1 MPSLAGAATHWQYRT
16 TIQRDVGECEAGSS
30 AFQRPS
36 INETRMTLSDAILVP
51 MLADR
56 IHGSD
61 EAVRREGKNIVKK
74 LPRSKRDI
82 IYELISN
89 PAPGN

>member
-1 MPSLAGAATHWQYRT
+1 
-16 TIQRDVGECEAGSS
+16 
-30 AFQRPS
+30 
-36 INETRMTLSDAILVP
+36 MTLSDAILVL

-61 EAVRREGKNIVKK
+61 EAVRRAGKNIVKK

-82 IYELISN
+82 IYELISS
-89 PAPGN
+89 PRPKELIHHIALHIDD